1 MRRNWI
7 LVTLVVLGVLTPAA
21 ILYLR
26 RPAPPPSTPAVA
38 ADWRRA
44 AGEQRR
50 RGHFEESAR
59 VLREAYAATK
69 DPQAWRMLLGVL
81 EDIGDARALVA
92 EARDFLKAWPGDPE
106 GQWILARGLLFA
118 AATPPP
124 DPQAPAWIDEAEAL
138 AGRLERA
145 GFRPQEAP
153 GGVVA
158 LRMQVA
164 FLRHEWTKADRLAV
178 ETLKLGSTSGETA
191 DIVSLRFDLALRAGH
206 LADAEALLDQAL
218 ALVESWE
225 QPSYYQ
231 LRTFREEALI
241 VREAFFDKPFTAA
254 DLDRLAAL
262 HRELREKGFVDPTLP
277 EDDEASRT
285 QEVMRQWVAMRLGG
299 DRAGQLRMLQAQLAA
314 APAHQ
319 PRCFYSE
326 AVASPFRP
334 VYLNF
339 LAGRVCL
346 DLGRRD
352 EARRHFQAAL
362 EAHPDNLLITQ
373 ELQKLQ

>member
-1 MRRNWI
+1 MRKTWL
-7 LVTLVVLGVLTPAA
+7 LVALVVLGVLTPAA

-26 RPAPPPSTPAVA
+26 RPAPPAATPTVA
-38 ADWRRA
+38 SDWRTA
-44 AGEQRR
+44 AGQHRR
-50 RGHFEESAR
+50 LGHFDQAAR
-59 VLREAYAATK
+59 LLQDAYAATK
-69 DPQAWRMLLGVL
+69 DPEAWRMLLGVR
-81 EDIGDARALVA
+81 EDLGDARALVG
-92 EARDFLKAWPGDPE
+92 EARAFLQAWPGDPE
-106 GQWILARGLLFA
+106 GQWILARGLTFA
-118 AATPPP
+118 AATHPG
-124 DPQAPAWIDEAEAL
+124 DPQAAAWIDEAAAL
-138 AGRLERA
+138 ADRLEKA
-145 GFRPQEAP
+145 GFRPAEAP

-158 LRMQVA
+158 LKMQVA
-164 FLRHEWTKADRLAV
+164 FLRHQWAEADRLAV
-178 ETLKLGSTSGETA
+178 EALKLGSTSGETA
-191 DIVSLRFDLALRAGH
+191 DIVSLRFDLALRDGRPK
-206 LADAEALLDQAL
+206 DAEALLDQAL
-218 ALVESWE
+218 AIVESWK

-241 VREAFFDKPFTAA
+241 VREAFFDEPFTAA

-277 EDDEASRT
+277 QDDEASRT
-285 QEVMRQWVAMRLGG
+285 QEVMREWVAMRERG
-299 DRAGQLRMLQAQLAA
+299 DRQGQLQMLQAQLAA
-314 APAHQ
+314 TPAHQ

-362 EAHPDNLLITQ
+362 QAHPDNKLITR